1 MRIPVITALFLLGSW
16 SSPPLLA
23 QTGQEPPAST
33 KPAQD
38 PKAEYRQLVKDL
50 NAAVSAH
57 QQNLEKLIAEA
68 EAAAQAGKPI
78 PAIPMVP
85 PTKEFIDRA
94 MTHAEEYA
102 GKDDAVRFLV
112 FIVKNATDEKNA
124 VIKAF
129 RTLVADHTGNPDLAG
144 ALRFLGRAER
154 FIGRQRLLDG
164 LATIESENKTPAVIA
179 NVHLLRGTILF
190 ENPENEEQ
198 RAAGIADLERVATVT
213 DDEDLKKQAAGV
225 LFEARHLAVG
235 CQAPDIVAQDTEGVS
250 FMLSDY
256 RGKVV
261 LLDFWGFW

>member
-1 MRIPVITALFLLGSW
+1 MRIPVMAALFLLGSW
-16 SSPPLLA
+16 SSPPLPA
-23 QTGQEPPAST
+23 QTGQQPETST
-33 KPAQD
+33 RPAQD
-38 PKAEYRQLVKDL
+38 PVAAYKQLVKDL

-57 QQNLEKLIAEA
+57 HKNVEKLVAEA
-68 EAAAQAGKPI
+68 EEAAKAGKPV
-78 PAIPMVP
+78 PAIPMLP

-94 MTHAEEYA
+94 LTHAEEYA

-129 RTLVADHTGNPDLAG
+129 RTLVADHAADPDMAG

-164 LATIESENKTPAVIA
+164 LATIQTENKTPVVLA

-198 RAAGIADLERVATVT
+198 RVAGIADLEKVATVS
-213 DDEDLKKQAAGV
+213 DDEDLRKQAAGV

-235 CQAPDIVAQDTEGVS
+235 CQAPEIEAQDTDGIA
-250 FMLSDY
+250 FKLSDY
-256 RGKVV
+256 RGKAV

>member
-1 MRIPVITALFLLGSW
+1 MRIPVMAALILFGSW

-23 QTGQEPPAST
+23 QTGQEPAAST
-33 KPAQD
+33 RPAQD
-38 PKAEYRQLVKDL
+38 PVAEYKQLVKDL

-68 EAAAQAGKPI
+68 EEAAKAGKPI

-94 MTHAEEYA
+94 LTLAEEYA
-102 GKDDAVRFLV
+102 GKGDAVRFLV

-129 RTLVADHTGNPDLAG
+129 RTLVAEHTGSPDLAG

-154 FIGRQRLLDG
+154 FIGRQRLLEG
-164 LATIESENKTPAVIA
+164 LAMIEAESKTPNVIA

-190 ENPENEEQ
+190 ESPENDEQ
-198 RAAGIADLERVATVT
+198 RAAGIADLEKVATVT

-235 CQAPDIVAQDTEGVS
+235 CQAPEIEAQDTDGVA
-250 FMLSDY
+250 FKLSDY